1 MIIQHERNKDCV
13 VFYFELFYFYLVNTL
28 KMKKLFPLNI
38 TNFKID
44 GGSMFGV
51 VPKVLW
57 ERHYPA
63 DENNLCNWALRSL
76 LIDDGERVILI
87 DNGFGEKQSEKFM
100 SRFHLNNNKGI
111 EASLAEYGYTTDDI
125 TDMVITHLHYD
136 HCGGGVKLNK
146 DKTGY
151 ELTFNNAK
159 YWVSRSQWEWAMDPN
174 QREKD
179 SFLSENLLPMQES
192 GHLNF
197 IEENRELFPGF
208 EVRIYNGHTK
218 GQVIPF
224 IKNNG
229 STIVFAADLFPSV
242 AHLPLP
248 YIMSYDIMPM
258 ETLRE
263 KEEFL
268 KEAAEKNFVLF
279 FQHDLYHE
287 CCTIEAGV
295 KGYKA
300 KETFTLKEYLSK
312 N

>member
-1 MIIQHERNKDCV
+1 
-13 VFYFELFYFYLVNTL
+13 
-28 KMKKLFPLNI
+28 
-38 TNFKID
+38 
-44 GGSMFGV
+44 MFGV

-76 LIDDGERVILI
+76 LIDDGERLIMI

-100 SRFHLNNNKGI
+100 SRFHLNNYRGI
-111 EASLAEYGYTTDDI
+111 DGTLSEHGYTTDDI

-136 HCGGGVKLNK
+136 HCGGGVKFNK

-151 ELTFNNAK
+151 ELTFKNAR

-192 GHLNF
+192 GQLSF
-197 IEENRELFPGF
+197 IEENGELFPGF

-224 IKNNG
+224 ISYYG
-229 STIVFAADLFPSV
+229 STIVFTADLFPSV

-268 KEAAEKNFVLF
+268 KEAAGKNYVLF

-287 CCTIEAGV
+287 CCTIEMGV

-300 KETFTLKEYLSK
+300 RETFTLQKFLSK